1 MLILQQ
7 YPNTWSLGHALS
19 KGTNH
24 CVIVTIFYM
33 TLFSHCFGGHT
44 AAVYHLFRCPM
55 WTSEWGLY
63 SIMKVETG
71 VLSSTK
77 LLWAP
82 VKGVTSTPANLFFE
96 VNDKRVMDYAQF
108 YLIRAKR
115 GRIMKSTSHVKL
127 DCEHVC
133 RVLGKLF

>member
-7 YPNTWSLGHALS
+7 YPNTWSLGSALS

-24 CVIVTIFYM
+24 SIIVTISYM
-33 TLFSHCFGGHT
+33 TLFSHCFGGNT

-71 VLSSTK
+71 ALSSTNYV
-77 LLWAP
+77 WAP
-82 VKGVTSTPANLFFE
+82 VKGVTSTPAKLSFWGKWQKSDGLCLVLFDSSE
-96 VNDKRVMDYAQF
+96 VWEDYEELLSRKMRLWAH
-108 YLIRAKR
+108 
-115 GRIMKSTSHVKL
+115 M
-127 DCEHVC
+127 C
-133 RVLGKLF
+133 RV